1 MPCRAGI
8 TTRLN
13 ERKKE
18 WQQTY
23 PAMRNWQAIGPFR
36 NRALAQEWEDSQ
48 PCEKSGG
55 GADPDFAGAVWYSY
69 RFDF

>member
-13 ERKKE
+13 ERKQE
-18 WQQTY
+18 WQEKY
-23 PAMRNWQAIGPFR
+23 PNMRNWQFAGPFG
-36 NRALAQEWEDSQ
+36 NRAAAQRWEDAL

-55 GADPDFAGAVWYSY
+55 GADPDSPAAKWYGY
-69 RFDF
+69 RFDY